1 MKHWTLL
8 LLLSRAAADT
18 CLQQYCG
25 GTCRVT
31 ATTCA
36 TQSDVT
42 DQLLVWGRTCP
53 FLEEWYGTDDGMV
66 EFAMEREEVTE
77 AVCGSNMQCPNGYT
91 QEEGDGT
98 TCVPDCPNGYTQ
110 EEGDGTACVPDCSQP
125 PDTVWSET
133 CCVDGTS
140 PSALAHA
147 YQALNMC
154 S

>member
-42 DQLLVWGRTCP
+42 DQLLVWGRTCL

-77 AVCGSNMQCPNGYT
+77 AVCGSNMQ
-91 QEEGDGT
+91 
-98 TCVPDCPNGYTQ
+98 CPNGYTQ